1 MDTGLRQRARC
12 VRLAP
17 MPSPR
22 ACRFGTMLLAALLLG
37 GCGDRSR
44 SDPAAGFQERAIR
57 INTAWVDRLDALG
70 YFRQLPPDQLGI
82 HRQALLRQGW
92 AALFSGPPHR
102 LNPAD
107 AEDLAEGGLVEFIR
121 TVRPFLVAEGVKL
134 PEVRAETG
142 AAGYVLYVG
151 DVAHV
156 IYSREELQRDKDGEQ
171 PGLVRGLSMARTFA
185 LINRLLAAAGSPE
198 RVYAV
203 GADNDLFAFFLTPE
217 LFELIV
223 RHPDATPPE
232 APYVPNETYPSFGHP
247 EWIEGAVP

>member
-1 MDTGLRQRARC
+1 
-12 VRLAP
+12 
-17 MPSPR
+17 MPFPR
-22 ACRFGTMLLAALLLG
+22 ACRFGLMLLAALLVE
-37 GCGDRSR
+37 GCGDPPR
-44 SDPAAGFQERAIR
+44 SDPAGGFQERAIR
-57 INTAWVDRLDALG
+57 INTALVDRLEALG
-70 YFRQLPPDQLGI
+70 YFRQLPADQLGI
-82 HRQALLRQGW
+82 HRQAILRQGW
-92 AALFSGPPHR
+92 TALFSGPPHR

-107 AEDLAEGGLVEFIR
+107 AEDLAEGGLVEFFR

-134 PEVRAETG
+134 PEMRAESGATG
-142 AAGYVLYVG
+142 HVLYVG

-171 PGLVRGLSMARTFA
+171 PGLIRGLSMARTFA

-223 RHPDATPPE
+223 GHPDATPPE
-232 APYVPNETYPSFGHP
+232 APYVPNDTYPNFGHP
-247 EWIEGAVP
+247 EWTEGVVP

>member
-1 MDTGLRQRARC
+1 
-12 VRLAP
+12 
-17 MPSPR
+17 MPFPR
-22 ACRFGTMLLAALLLG
+22 ACRFGLMLLAALLVG
-37 GCGDRSR
+37 GCGDPPR
-44 SDPAAGFQERAIR
+44 SDPAGGFQERAIR
-57 INTAWVDRLDALG
+57 INTALVDRLEALG
-70 YFRQLPPDQLGI
+70 YFRQLPADQLGI
-82 HRQALLRQGW
+82 HRQAILRQGW
-92 AALFSGPPHR
+92 TALFSGPPHR

-107 AEDLAEGGLVEFIR
+107 AEDLAEGGLVEFFR

-134 PEVRAETG
+134 PEMRAESGTTG
-142 AAGYVLYVG
+142 HVLYVG

-171 PGLVRGLSMARTFA
+171 PGLIRGLSMARTFA

-223 RHPDATPPE
+223 GHPDATPPE
-232 APYVPNETYPSFGHP
+232 APYVPNDTYPNFGHP
-247 EWIEGAVP
+247 EWTEGVVP